1 MKKTAEISS
10 ISETNILSMLTSE
23 DIKSF
28 EDVVRRKDLLG
39 FSKIDCEDFF
49 GDAYVHL
56 CTIASN
62 GYFNNMVMKS
72 KAAFKALA
80 FTIFRNKVRDIR
92 DKERTRVKR
101 MKFESSDEKNTLESL
116 GEVVD
121 PEDSDGF
128 EDTVKL
134 ARKILDILPGKEGE
148 VLRMTIDHTD
158 DEIMA
163 KLGMTRNNVQK
174 TRCTARAKV
183 VKAIRTQN
191 LGHCI
196 RRSKAH
202 SSAEDNT
209 SADFFVFSRKSSRTC
224 SLLWVKTNKRSIMKK
239 IKKNYIYDRAET
251 VKSNRQKM
259 FDLSRSIAEERLSF
273 RDGTELGSLSIA
285 IEDGYTKRKIRR
297 IVEKRVNQDYWNH
310 VNDSR
315 TFDNKHRAASKKYV
329 SKVTRKIFGEPLTGF
344 SHPVS
349 Y

>member
-28 EDVVRRKDLLG
+28 EDVVRRKELRD
-39 FSKIDCEDFF
+39 FSEMECDDFF
-49 GDAYVHL
+49 GDALVHL
-56 CTIASN
+56 CEMAN
-62 GYFNNMVMKS
+62 QGYFDKKTLNS
-72 KAAFKALA
+72 KADLKASA
-80 FTIFRNKVRDIR
+80 FTIFRNKVRDAR
-92 DKERTRVKR
+92 DKETTRVKR
-101 MKFESSDEKNTLESL
+101 MDNEYFENVSEMYWGSF
-116 GEVVD
+116 
-121 PEDSDGF
+121 DSEGD
-128 EDTVKL
+128 DVSKKTVKL
-134 ARKILDILPGKEGE
+134 ARKILDTLPGKEGE

-224 SLLWVKTNKRSIMKK
+224 SLLWVKTNKHSIMKK

-251 VKSNRQKM
+251 AKSNRQKM
-259 FDLSRSIAEERLSF
+259 FNLSRSIAEERLSF